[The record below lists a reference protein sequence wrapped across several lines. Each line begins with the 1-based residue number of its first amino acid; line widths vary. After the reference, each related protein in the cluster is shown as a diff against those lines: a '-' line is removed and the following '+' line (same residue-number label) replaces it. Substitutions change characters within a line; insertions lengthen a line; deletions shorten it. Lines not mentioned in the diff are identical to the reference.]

1 MKRLAEILG
10 SAALFVA
17 VFSAP
22 ASAQQRW
29 MVDFETGG
37 VTTGYNDVRIPNE
50 TGTLF
55 SLTDDLSTNSKA
67 FWRVRA
73 EVRLAPKHIVSVLAA
88 PLTLHAS
95 GVVDRPITFL
105 DEVFPADIPL
115 KATYQFNSY
124 RVTYRYEFVQGEK
137 WKFGVGFTGKIRD
150 AITRVEGGG
159 KSVTKTN
166 VGFVPL
172 LNFRL
177 ERVLSSRASL
187 LLEGDAAAAPQGRA
201 EDILAALQI
210 ALNKYASLK
219 VGYRLLEGG
228 ADVDE
233 VYTFTA
239 LHYGVVGLTVRF

>member
-1 MKRLAEILG
+1 MKRIAQILG

-17 VFSAP
+17 VLSVP
-22 ASAQQRW
+22 ANAQQRW

-37 VTTGYNDVRIPNE
+37 VWSGYNDVRIPNE

-55 SLTDDLSTNSKA
+55 SLTDELTTDSKP
-67 FWRVRA
+67 FFRVRA
-73 EVRLAPKHIVSVLAA
+73 EVRLAPKHVVSVLAA
-88 PLTLHAS
+88 PLTLHAAGS
-95 GVVDRPITFL
+95 VNRPVSFL
-105 DEVFPADIPL
+105 DEVFPANIPL
-115 KATYQFNSY
+115 TATYQFNSY

-137 WKFGVGFTGKIRD
+137 WKFGIGFTGKIRD

-177 ERVLSSRASL
+177 ERVLNERASL
-187 LLEGDAAAAPQGRA
+187 LFEGDAAAAPQGRA
-201 EDILAALQI
+201 EDVLAALQI
-210 ALNKYASLK
+210 ALNKHASLK